1 MIEIIPAIDI
11 IGGRCTRL
19 SQGDYATQKNYGG
32 DPVEW
37 ARAYADCGVR
47 RLHLVDLDGA
57 RSSSPQ
63 NLRTLERIAAL
74 GLLRLEWGGG
84 IKDDAALASVRD
96 AGADWMIVGSV
107 AALHPEQMKAWLET
121 WGERIILGADVRN
134 GKVAVKGWLEDSM
147 VKLETLIEDFLPF
160 GLTQA
165 IVTDIERDGMLQGP
179 SFKLYQG
186 LKVRFPALRI
196 IVSGGVSSLGDIR
209 RADVLGLPGIIV
221 GKALYEQRIT
231 LEQLRICLQNESFPA
246 SM

>member
-11 IGGRCTRL
+11 IDGRCTRL

-37 ARAYADCGVR
+37 ARAYAGCGVR

-57 RSSSPQ
+57 RSSCPK
-63 NLRTLERIAAL
+63 NLRTLERIASL
-74 GLLRLEWGGG
+74 GLLQLEWGGG

-107 AALHPEQMKAWLET
+107 AALHPERMKAWLAA

-134 GKVAVKGWLEDSM
+134 GKVAVKGWLEDSA
-147 VKLETLIEDFLPF
+147 VKPETLIADFLPL
-160 GLTQA
+160 GLAQA
-165 IVTDIERDGMLQGP
+165 IVTDIARDGMLQGP
-179 SFKLYQG
+179 SFQLYQS
-186 LKVRFPALRI
+186 LKERFPSLRI

-209 RADVLGLPGIIV
+209 RADVLGLSGIIV

-231 LEQLRICLQNESFPA
+231 LEQLRVCLQNESFPA

>member
-11 IGGRCTRL
+11 IDGRCTRL

-179 SFKLYQG
+179 SFNLYQG

>member
-11 IGGRCTRL
+11 IDGRCTRL

-96 AGADWMIVGSV
+96 AGADWTIVGSV

-134 GKVAVKGWLEDSM
+134 GKVAVKGWMEDSM

-179 SFKLYQG
+179 SFNLYQG

-196 IVSGGVSSLGDIR
+196 IVSGGVSALGDIR

>member
-11 IGGRCTRL
+11 LDGRCTRL

-179 SFKLYQG
+179 SFNLYQG

>member
-11 IGGRCTRL
+11 LDGRCTRL
-19 SQGDYATQKNYGG
+19 SQGDYATRKDYGG

-179 SFKLYQG
+179 SFNLYQG

>member
-1 MIEIIPAIDI
+1 M
-11 IGGRCTRL
+11 
-19 SQGDYATQKNYGG
+19 
-32 DPVEW
+32 
-37 ARAYADCGVR
+37 
-47 RLHLVDLDGA
+47 DLDGA